1 MNTENAE
8 DSFRT
13 AMVKLDNTEDIIPGD
28 VLEIA
33 DEAYM
38 VMVVLNHYDCVVIP
52 YTSSAL
58 H

>member
-1 MNTENAE
+1 MNVAE
-8 DSFRT
+8 YDDSFRT

-33 DEAYM
+33 EEAYM
-38 VMVVLNHYDCVVIP
+38 VLNHYDCIVIP